1 MIKPEVQK
9 KAYFNEKSIIKW
21 YQVTYDN
28 GEKKENIDE
37 AASDNGISNE
47 DISSDGIQNESAG
60 GSISDEPTGGP
71 GGDSSGNSELDDEVA
86 RIMAA
91 FRGAQQNSVDSV
103 LSNFESA
110 ETASAELS
118 EEELVAQICG
128 TKQSSVDELFKSS
141 GN

>member
-28 GEKKENIDE
+28 GEKKEADE
-37 AASDNGISNE
+37 AASDN
-47 DISSDGIQNESAG
+47 DISEDTSCNGSFAESTTD
-60 GSISDEPTGGP
+60 SIGDEPA
-71 GGDSSGNSELDDEVA
+71 GDSSGNSELDDEVA

-91 FRGAQQNSVDSV
+91 FRGAQQDSVDSV
-103 LSNFESA
+103 LSNFGSTE
-110 ETASAELS
+110 ASGAALS

>member
-28 GEKKENIDE
+28 GEKKEDIDE
-37 AASDNGISNE
+37 AAFENDISNE

-60 GSISDEPTGGP
+60 DSISGEPTGGP